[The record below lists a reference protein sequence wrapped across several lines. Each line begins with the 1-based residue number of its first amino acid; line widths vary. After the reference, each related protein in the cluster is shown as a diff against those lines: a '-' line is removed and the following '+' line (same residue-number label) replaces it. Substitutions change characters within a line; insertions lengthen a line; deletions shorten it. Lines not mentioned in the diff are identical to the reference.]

1 MKAGSPQPGPAAAKT
16 DPGSRDLLHGRA
28 PGQTDRCS
36 EADVKARFERH
47 RHRLLRLAGR
57 RRKSGRVRFPGDAA
71 KSDVTGRRVDGFG
84 VTRRGTVA
92 ATIVG
97 RAEMG

>member
-16 DPGSRDLLHGRA
+16 DAGSRDFLHGRA

-47 RHRLLRLAGR
+47 WHRLLRLAQR
-57 RRKSGRVRFPGDAA
+57 EDENQDA
-71 KSDVTGRRVDGFG
+71 FCFL
-84 VTRRGTVA
+84 
-92 ATIVG
+92 ATQ
-97 RAEMG
+97 RNPT